1 MRMRNSPGS
10 ESKVS
15 SSVDEIFA
23 LHPSPLTQTAHPH
36 RVASAILFLIVTF
49 IVGDVSFIF
58 LIVLILVWLFPKK
71 DIASR
76 PAIRTVC
83 LEALRA
89 YSAHVHM
96 VLCARWQAQRVLVA
110 GTGAWNGDARIA
122 KKDQSRFRLTHSHFI
137 LDDCDAW
144 TNASLTRSSSYWK
157 CSKRRILGHSAQ
169 ATSLRRIEGTT
180 RCSLL
185 ALGSASGST
194 SAFAAEV
201 NPKAGFGFR
210 PRAASPVLKTSDS
223 FGYWRG

>member
-1 MRMRNSPGS
+1 MRIRNSPGS

-58 LIVLILVWLFPKK
+58 LIVLFVWLFPKK

-83 LEALRA
+83 LEALWA
-89 YSAHVHM
+89 YSAHVT
-96 VLCARWQAQRVLVA
+96 WYSVLVGKSSGRWLRA
-110 GTGAWNGDARIA
+110 LAHGTAMHESL

-137 LDDCDAW
+137 LDDCEAW
-144 TNASLTRSSSYWK
+144 TLNASLTRSSSYWK

-180 RCSLL
+180 RCSLI
-185 ALGSASGST
+185 ALGSAFGST